1 MPAKDMKKSY
11 RLALSLMGLRLIL
24 QPEGLGTVVGVQL
37 AGDASDGLAVK
48 LDTGNIISV
57 TFSRLATITIPDLVL
72 PPVPAPAPVPQV
84 VMGVSASD
92 ASPSPQ
98 QVGTGADTQ
107 QVEDAQAV
115 LVKLGMKQAEARE
128 AVFTA
133 LRAGCK
139 AITQDIVTWVYRH
152 R

>member
-72 PPVPAPAPVPQV
+72 PPALQASPQV
-84 VMGVSASD
+84 VLGVSASD

-115 LVKLGMKQAEARE
+115 LVKLGMKQVEARE